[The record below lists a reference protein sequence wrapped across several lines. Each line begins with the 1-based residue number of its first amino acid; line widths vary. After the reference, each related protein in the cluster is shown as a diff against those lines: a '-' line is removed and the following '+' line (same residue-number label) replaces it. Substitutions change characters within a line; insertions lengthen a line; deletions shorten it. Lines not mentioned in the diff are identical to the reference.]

1 MREWGEMTPSFTSP
15 HRGEV
20 GGRRPR
26 GEGVTEVQNK
36 YSCRNPLTPAL
47 SPPGRGRTRATALLL
62 CLLIA
67 PPTFAADDV
76 AVDVTN
82 ASEPTL
88 CAEKDNV
95 SLNLVS
101 GAVRR
106 FTVEAVHPAYIGAV
120 TVDRAAPDFTHC
132 DFATPA
138 AAAPATAAPRRI
150 TIYETED
157 WQLVA
162 HVIPNFWRTSN
173 VTVRVGDRVETGI
186 HLLQLWTRFQERAE
200 EVLVLYPPDGY
211 WRARPLP
218 PAHMRWSA
226 YGSSFL
232 VGPVE
237 SAGRPLVDIRD
248 VTFDPDIRSFRL
260 TFARGG
266 TATVRLDTL
275 DQQRIALD
283 VGLDPVAAGPF
294 AALRSMFVTEIDAD
308 VARLRWRAKGGEG
321 WQQAPIMDFKR
332 ASAVEL
338 WAGRTVPSR
347 HNISAPDMVF
357 RDFSAAR

>member
-1 MREWGEMTPSFTSP
+1 MQFWTSRSP
-15 HRGEV
+15 HGAQRNAGDP
-20 GGRRPR
+20 PR
-26 GEGVTEVQNK
+26 I
-36 YSCRNPLTPAL
+36 SLR
-47 SPPGRGRTRATALLL
+47 SIRATKGAAALFVLLL
-62 CLLIA
+62 GSPA
-67 PPTFAADDV
+67 FAADDV
-76 AVDVTN
+76 AVDVIN

-95 SLNLVS
+95 SLNFVS
-101 GAVRR
+101 GTVRR
-106 FTVEAVHPAYIGAV
+106 FTVEAVHPAYLGTVA
-120 TVDRAAPDFTHC
+120 VDRAAPDFNHC
-132 DFATPA
+132 DFATAPA
-138 AAAPATAAPRRI
+138 GATPATAAPRRI

-157 WQLVA
+157 WQLVG
-162 HVIPNFWRTSN
+162 HVLPNFWRSSN
-173 VTVRVGDRVETGI
+173 VTVRVGDRVESGI

-237 SAGRPLVDIRD
+237 TVGRPLVDIRD

-266 TATVRLDTL
+266 SATVRLDTL

-294 AALRSMFVTEIDAD
+294 AALRSMFVTEIEAD
-308 VARLRWRAKGGEG
+308 VARLRWRAKGGEA
-321 WQQAPIMDFKR
+321 WQQAPIMAFTR
-332 ASAVEL
+332 TSAVEL

-357 RDFSAAR
+357 RDFSATR